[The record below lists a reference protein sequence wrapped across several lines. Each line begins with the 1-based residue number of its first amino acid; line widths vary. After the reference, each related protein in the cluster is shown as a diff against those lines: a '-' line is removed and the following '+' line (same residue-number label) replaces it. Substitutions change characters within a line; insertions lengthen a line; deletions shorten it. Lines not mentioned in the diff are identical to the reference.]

1 MAGLV
6 RNLVDTILTGV
17 KSVATKIMAQHL
29 RRDDIRI
36 LIENLIDSGRCHSV
50 RLTAHK
56 EIRALRVADLK
67 ILADCVYRFII
78 QVYGTVFIAFAHD
91 VDLFGNQV
99 NMFQFEIDTL
109 RPTYACI
116 GVQGHNREVTFAA
129 AFEESL
135 AECLYIFLLNST
147 GIGILSLHLHKI
159 VLQDSHFG
167 LASGADQKLIVCPQ
181 GREVI
186 VD

>member
-91 VDLFGNQV
+91 SFFFDRSIIL
-99 NMFQFEIDTL
+99 L
-109 RPTYACI
+109 PR
-116 GVQGHNREVTFAA
+116 
-129 AFEESL
+129 
-135 AECLYIFLLNST
+135 YIARCS
-147 GIGILSLHLHKI
+147 
-159 VLQDSHFG
+159 
-167 LASGADQKLIVCPQ
+167 
-181 GREVI
+181 
-186 VD
+186 